1 MAARCE
7 DEGTSPKEYVVTR
20 CESIGTNLIEIEWSN
35 FHGKQSNNVSLVQ
48 SSCLATP
55 FSANELARA
64 WASRLLSSV
73 WSESLL
79 LPLLTSWLHEDGSQR
94 EGETLVE
101 CPALEKKIEDYKT
114 FLRDF
119 QRLMGPA
126 WFAQV
131 GGIAT
136 IDRQLIMIDALVS
149 TAQAE
154 LQQSY
159 NAHTLAHYL
168 SVVFLMVRDNR
179 LTTDARI
186 VAIEADYQRR
196 GGTGLNR
203 RHNVVLFTTG
213 NLYEHISGK
222 ELSSAWEG

>member
-1 MAARCE
+1 M
-7 DEGTSPKEYVVTR
+7 
-20 CESIGTNLIEIEWSN
+20 ESS
-35 FHGKQSNNVSLVQ
+35 
-48 SSCLATP
+48 
-55 FSANELARA
+55 
-64 WASRLLSSV
+64 
-73 WSESLL
+73 
-79 LPLLTSWLHEDGSQR
+79 
-94 EGETLVE
+94 
-101 CPALEKKIEDYKT
+101 ALEKKIEEYKA
-114 FLRDF
+114 FLRNF

-136 IDRQLIMIDALVS
+136 IDHKLIMIDALVS
-149 TAQAE
+149 SAQAE
-154 LQQSY
+154 LQQAY
-159 NAHTLAHYL
+159 NPYTLAYYL
-168 SVVFLMVRDNR
+168 SAVFLTVRDNR

-203 RHNVVLFTTG
+203 RHNVVLYTTG

>member
-1 MAARCE
+1 M
-7 DEGTSPKEYVVTR
+7 
-20 CESIGTNLIEIEWSN
+20 
-35 FHGKQSNNVSLVQ
+35 
-48 SSCLATP
+48 
-55 FSANELARA
+55 
-64 WASRLLSSV
+64 
-73 WSESLL
+73 
-79 LPLLTSWLHEDGSQR
+79 
-94 EGETLVE
+94 E

-114 FLRDF
+114 FLRGF
-119 QRLMGPA
+119 QRAMGPA
-126 WFAQV
+126 WFEQI

-149 TAQAE
+149 TAQVE
-154 LQQSY
+154 LKQPY

-168 SVVFLMVRDNR
+168 SMVFTTVRDHR

-186 VAIEADYQRR
+186 VAIEAEYQRR

>member
-1 MAARCE
+1 V
-7 DEGTSPKEYVVTR
+7 EG
-20 CESIGTNLIEIEWSN
+20 
-35 FHGKQSNNVSLVQ
+35 
-48 SSCLATP
+48 
-55 FSANELARA
+55 
-64 WASRLLSSV
+64 
-73 WSESLL
+73 
-79 LPLLTSWLHEDGSQR
+79 
-94 EGETLVE
+94 
-101 CPALEKKIEDYKT
+101 PALEKHIEEYKA

-119 QRLMGPA
+119 QRVMGPA

-136 IDRQLIMIDALVS
+136 IDRQLLMIDALVS
-149 TAQAE
+149 SAQAE

-168 SVVFLMVRDNR
+168 SRVFLTVRDHR

-196 GGTGLNR
+196 GGNGLNR
-203 RHNVVLFTTG
+203 RHNVLLFTAG
-213 NLYEHISGK
+213 SLYEHISGK